1 MNLNDVHRGIRKRK
15 KRRRVGRGPGSG
27 SGKTCGRGHKGQ
39 ASRAGWSKH
48 PTFQGGTMALV
59 RRIPKRGFHN
69 KCGKL
74 VAVVNASDLQD
85 CFDSGQ
91 AVTPETLRQKHL
103 CKGRYD
109 ELKILGNGE
118 LSKKLNVSA
127 HRFSKTALKKIEGA
141 GGTAIVLS
149 SELLKASASPIAK
162 DE

>member
-1 MNLNDVHRGIRKRK
+1 
-15 KRRRVGRGPGSG
+15 
-27 SGKTCGRGHKGQ
+27 
-39 ASRAGWSKH
+39 
-48 PTFQGGTMALV
+48 MALV

-69 KCGKL
+69 KWGKL
-74 VAVVNASDLQD
+74 VAVVNVGDLQD

-91 AVTPETLRQKHL
+91 PVTPATLRQKHL

-109 ELKILGNGE
+109 ELKVLGNGE

-149 SELLKASASPIAK
+149 SKLLKASTSPSAK